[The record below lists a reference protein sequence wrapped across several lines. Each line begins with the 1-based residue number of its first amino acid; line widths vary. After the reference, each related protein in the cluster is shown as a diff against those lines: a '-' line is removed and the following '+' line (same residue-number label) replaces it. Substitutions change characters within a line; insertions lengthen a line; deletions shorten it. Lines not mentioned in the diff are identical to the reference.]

1 MCSEGHTWK
10 RAIKGMSLDEHIKS
24 ILPLVFDG
32 VLCIDIIFLLK
43 LCYL

>member
-24 ILPLVFDG
+24 ILPLV
-32 VLCIDIIFLLK
+32 
-43 LCYL
+43 Y